1 MEDMRDIVA
10 ISNLDEMTMILK
22 NELENIAEG
31 FIAVGYYLKKVRD
44 DGLYNQQGYLN
55 VFEYAK
61 ENFGISRFTASRFM
75 EINDTYSVGG
85 YSPQIEER
93 FKGYGSSKLTEMLQL
108 PEQIREEVPKEATV
122 RDIREVKTTVK
133 ETESKYEDQMEL
145 CDVAPQQVSIYSWIK
160 QLVDTYF
167 SGEGKGKFEDYVI
180 WAKSNKNDKDKTME
194 ILARLN
200 PSKFKMIRLQT
211 ANVLMTEEKIKV
223 MPYRGQGEPAEY
235 TYNEFHE
242 AFLELFYP
250 NYPEM
255 TEPAVEAY
263 KAFYGESLEKA
274 ATNRTEP
281 EKESKSEERKKP
293 EKSVHEEKKQATVDK
308 TLIPD
313 ENEKVETPGV
323 SGNPSAC
330 EELEGQMTVEDF
342 PELMPETTNEEVV
355 ENTEIEQV
363 MNPHVEG
370 PYMTRKSYLDT
381 LTEHGMADYVSR
393 AIRMEDGPED
403 LRSETSWETWL
414 MKMVDEKGRV
424 DE

>member
-1 MEDMRDIVA
+1 MEDMRNTVA
-10 ISNLDEMTMILK
+10 ISNLDKMTMILK

-31 FIAVGYYLKKVRD
+31 FVAVGYYLKKVRD

-122 RDIREVKTTVK
+122 RDIREAKTTVK

-145 CDVAPQQVSIYSWIK
+145 CDVASQQVPIYSWIK

-167 SGEGKGKFEDYVI
+167 SGEGKGKFKDYVM

-211 ANVLMTEEKIKV
+211 ANVLMTGEKIKV
-223 MPYRGQGEPAEY
+223 MPYRGQGEHAEY

-255 TEPAVEAY
+255 TEPAMEAY
-263 KAFYGESLEKA
+263 EAFYGESLEKA
-274 ATNRTEP
+274 AANRTEP
-281 EKESKSEERKKP
+281 EKESKPEVRKKP
-293 EKSVHEEKKQATVDK
+293 EKSVHEEKKQAAVDK
-308 TLIPD
+308 TLRPG
-313 ENEKVETPGV
+313 ENEKAETPGV
-323 SGNPSAC
+323 PGNPSDC

-342 PELMPETTNEEVV
+342 PELMPETTNEEAV

-381 LTEHGMADYVSR
+381 LTEYGMADYVAR